1 MLIDFEL
8 AYRTFEISYW
18 SQHHPKRIALIP
30 EYEKLNTVQENEE
43 ENSSQEHEDE
53 ETGLFDVVGRH
64 TRDED
69 IKCSSQ
75 SLDSADIT
83 FQKLQHNFYIDFSSF

>member
-18 SQHHPKRIALIP
+18 SQHHPKHMALVP

-43 ENSSQEHEDE
+43 ENSSQEDEDE
-53 ETGLFDVVGRH
+53 EAGLFDVVGRH
-64 TRDED
+64 TSDED
-69 IKCSSQ
+69 LKCASQ
-75 SLDSADIT
+75 SIDSSDIS
-83 FQKLQHNFYIDFSSF
+83 FQKVAT